1 MFEGRLCRLQRHR
14 CATHVA
20 MGLGGEILPSAS
32 VLHCCSRCSG
42 PQGAGM
48 PGQQALTPRAQ
59 GRHENRED
67 TGTGTTRAQA
77 LKPCVSATGTGY
89 VPARTRTF
97 RAQGQSFGF
106 VCRHARGAPG
116 RCLRHL
122 ACSWAGRSHANPR
135 HCEWL
140 LAGEVR
146 LGLSIIRGGLQIRLT
161 RNRVAI
167 DQTHRWQAA
176 RFSRWLRP
184 IAALLHEVAGLR
196 LWRLSDGCTPKPAR
210 AGWRTL
216 ICHWLVCASASF
228 QTAFREGKL
237 AKPIWRG
244 NSG

>member
-1 MFEGRLCRLQRHR
+1 MGEGRRRALLDEYRQGACHVFEGRLCRLQRHR

-32 VLHCCSRCSG
+32 VLHCCSRCMG

-67 TGTGTTRAQA
+67 TGTGPQTLRQCHWCGLRAGPHQN
-77 LKPCVSATGTGY
+77 L
-89 VPARTRTF
+89 
-97 RAQGQSFGF
+97 QGAG
-106 VCRHARGAPG
+106 
-116 RCLRHL
+116 
-122 ACSWAGRSHANPR
+122 AGRSHANPR

-161 RNRVAI
+161 RNRGAR
-167 DQTHRWQAA
+167 DRGHRWQAV

-196 LWRLSDGCTPKPAR
+196 LCRQSDGCMPKPAR
-210 AGWRTL
+210 AGWRTM

-228 QTAFREGKL
+228 PTAFPEGKL

>member
-1 MFEGRLCRLQRHR
+1 MAGVAGWVSPGGVSPVPGQALPPATAPLRNARRH
-14 CATHVA
+14 
-20 MGLGGEILPSAS
+20 GLGRRDLAKRISFALLLQMQWPARGGHA
-32 VLHCCSRCSG
+32 RA
-42 PQGAGM
+42 AGLD
-48 PGQQALTPRAQ
+48 ATS
-59 GRHENRED
+59 
-67 TGTGTTRAQA
+67 TGTTLAQA

-161 RNRVAI
+161 RNRGAR
-167 DQTHRWQAA
+167 DRGHRWQAV
-176 RFSRWLRP
+176 RFSR
-184 IAALLHEVAGLR
+184 
-196 LWRLSDGCTPKPAR
+196 
-210 AGWRTL
+210 
-216 ICHWLVCASASF
+216 
-228 QTAFREGKL
+228 
-237 AKPIWRG
+237 
-244 NSG
+244 